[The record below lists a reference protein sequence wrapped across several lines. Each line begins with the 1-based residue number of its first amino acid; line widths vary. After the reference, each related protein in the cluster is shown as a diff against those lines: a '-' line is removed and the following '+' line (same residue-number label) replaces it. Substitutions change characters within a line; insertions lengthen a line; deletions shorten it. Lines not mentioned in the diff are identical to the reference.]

1 MGNKGINKIVLAY
14 SGGLDTSVILRWLM
28 DTYECP
34 VVAFA
39 ADLGQGE
46 ELEPL
51 HEKARA
57 TGAQSL
63 TIKDLRE
70 EFVRDFVFPIF
81 RANAVYENSYLLGTS
96 IARPCIAKAQMEL
109 AKQEN
114 ADAVSH
120 GATGKGNDQVRFEL
134 TYLTMNPDIKI
145 IAPWRIWDMKSRSDL
160 IGYAEKRGIPVTS
173 TVAKP
178 YSMDRNIL
186 HLSFEGGI
194 LEDPWSEPPE
204 DMFILT
210 VDPAKAPDKKTEVV
224 LTFVNGDPVA
234 VDGEQMSP
242 ASLLAK
248 LNTIAGANGIGRVDL
263 VENRYVGMKSRGV
276 YETPGGT
283 VIHAARRALESITLD
298 REVIR
303 IKDEWIPRYA
313 SLVYNGYWF
322 APERLMLQGPID
334 EAAKAV
340 NGEVRLK
347 LYKGSVTVTG
357 RRSDNSL
364 YDCRFATFEEDQ
376 VYSQADAEGFIKL
389 NALRLRIGSMIS
401 TNTCFPNK
409 F

>member
-51 HEKARA
+51 HEKAKA

-70 EFVRDFVFPIF
+70 EFVGDFVFPMF
-81 RANAVYENSYLLGTS
+81 RANAVYEGSYLLGTS

-160 IGYAEKRGIPVTS
+160 IAYAEKRGIPVTS
-173 TVAKP
+173 TAAKP

-210 VDPAKAPDKKTEVV
+210 VDPAKAPDKKTEVT
-224 LTFVNGDPVA
+224 LSFVNGDPVA
-234 VDGEQMSP
+234 VDGEKMSP
-242 ASLLAK
+242 ASLLAN
-248 LNTIAGANGIGRVDL
+248 LNMIAGANGIGRVDL

-322 APERLMLQGPID
+322 SPERLMLQGPID

-357 RRSDNSL
+357 RKSDNSL

>member
-1 MGNKGINKIVLAY
+1 MGDKGINKIVLAY

-51 HEKARA
+51 HEKAKA

-70 EFVRDFVFPIF
+70 EFVRDFVFPMF
-81 RANAVYENSYLLGTS
+81 RANAVYEGSYLLGTS

-145 IAPWRIWDMKSRSDL
+145 IAPWRVWDMKSRSDL
-160 IGYAEKRGIPVTS
+160 IAYAEKRGIPVTS
-173 TVAKP
+173 TAAKP

-234 VDGEQMSP
+234 VDGEKMSP

-322 APERLMLQGPID
+322 SPERLMLQGPID

-340 NGEVRLK
+340 NAEVRLK

-357 RRSDNSL
+357 RR
-364 YDCRFATFEEDQ
+364 
-376 VYSQADAEGFIKL
+376 
-389 NALRLRIGSMIS
+389 
-401 TNTCFPNK
+401 
-409 F
+409 